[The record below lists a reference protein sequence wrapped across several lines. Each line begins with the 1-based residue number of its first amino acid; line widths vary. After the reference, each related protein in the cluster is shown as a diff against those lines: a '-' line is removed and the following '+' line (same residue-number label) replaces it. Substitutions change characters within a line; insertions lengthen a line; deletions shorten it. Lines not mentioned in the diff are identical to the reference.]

1 MCYAYLMRH
10 IRHFWTH
17 GKFADYLSLTLRR
30 DAQGRVVQNIALG
43 QFKKR
48 MKRIAEGVVR

>member
-1 MCYAYLMRH
+1 MCYAYLIRH

-17 GKFADYLSLTLRR
+17 GKFADYLSLTLSR

-43 QFKKR
+43 QLKKR